1 MNPERHQAERRYA
14 GRRLPRPDA
23 WPLLRG
29 AGRFVADIRPPGC
42 LDAAF
47 TRSHLAHGELR
58 GVDVRPALAA
68 PGVVF
73 AAAAS
78 DLPGLPDVP
87 SPPRG
92 GPPPAMA
99 RPALARERVRFVGEP
114 IAVVAAV
121 DRYAAADGAELV
133 EPDLQPLPA
142 VLDPIA
148 AAEPGAPALFAGC
161 ANVAAVHGY
170 GDPVDDVLAAAPV
183 VVGADLVNQRV
194 SAMSIEPRGIVV
206 EPGGDGTYR
215 VWCSHQ
221 APHRLAAD
229 LARSFG
235 LDQAA
240 IRVAAPRVGGAFGA
254 KSQTHPEYLVVFALA
269 RRLDRPVRWIEDRAE
284 SLTAATHGRDQHARI
299 RIGADETGRILALD
313 ADIVAD
319 VGGYPHTGGFI
330 PDMTCWVLAG
340 PYATPRLHVRA
351 RAVVTNKAP
360 TASYRGAGRPEAA
373 YFLER
378 AIDLLAE
385 RLGHDPAEVRRR
397 NFVPDDA
404 FPYTSPTGAVYDSGR
419 YASAL
424 DLALDLVDYPAL
436 RAEQRRRRGD
446 GDPAAPLLGVGIASW
461 IERSGGARG
470 LGEFA
475 EIEVTAD
482 GAITARV
489 GTSSQGQGHEL
500 TFAQIA
506 AEALDVPPGRI
517 RVVLGDT
524 GEVRQGTGAFGS
536 RSVQVGG
543 SALFR
548 AGQALVAD
556 ARRRAADLLG
566 GEVTYADGV
575 FRSVRSDTDPDGD
588 LSDLS
593 GPDGAD
599 GADGAELTLARLAA
613 RTGRLVAEDVFTPP
627 QAFPFGSYVA
637 VVEVDRRT
645 GQVTIRRL
653 AAVDDCG
660 VVINPGAV
668 EGQIVGSIAQGVGQA
683 LYERVVYDDGGQPLT
698 ATLLD
703 YFVPTA
709 AEMPDVVRGEHVT
722 PNPNVPLGTK
732 GAGESGC
739 IGAPPAIANAIW
751 DALTGYDRSA
761 LRLPFTPDRVWAC
774 VQQPVSRGS

>member
-1 MNPERHQAERRYA
+1 VRPERRYA
-14 GRRLPRPDA
+14 GRRLPRPDIE
-23 WPLLRG
+23 PLLRG

-47 TRSHLAHGELR
+47 TRSYLAHGELR
-58 GVDVRPALAA
+58 GVDARPALVA

-73 AAAAS
+73 AAAAG
-78 DLPGLPDVP
+78 DLPGLPDTP
-87 SPPRG
+87 RPPRG
-92 GPPPAMA
+92 GPPPGMA

-133 EPDLQPLPA
+133 EVDLEPLPT

-148 AAEPGAPALFAGC
+148 AAEPAALALFEGC
-161 ANVAAVHGY
+161 ANVAALHGY

-183 VVGADLVNQRV
+183 VVEARLVNQRV

-206 EPGGDGTYR
+206 EPRGDGTYR

-235 LDQAA
+235 LDQTAV
-240 IRVAAPRVGGAFGA
+240 RVAAPRVGGAFGA

-269 RRLDRPVRWIEDRAE
+269 RRLGRPVRWIEDRSE
-284 SLTAATHGRDQHARI
+284 SLTAATHGRDQHARV
-299 RIGADETGRILALD
+299 RIGADETGRVLALD

-319 VGGYPHTGGFI
+319 VGAYPHTGGFI

-340 PYATPRLHVRA
+340 PYAIPRLHLRA
-351 RAVVTNKAP
+351 RGVVTNKAP

-378 AIDLLAE
+378 TIDLLAE
-385 RLGHDPAEVRRR
+385 RLGRDPAEVRRR

-424 DLALDLVDYPAL
+424 DLALDLVDYPAQ

-446 GDPAAPLLGVGIASW
+446 RAGDRAGAGDPAAPLLGVGIASW

-475 EIEVTAD
+475 EVEVAAD

-506 AEALDVPPGRI
+506 AEALDVPPDQV

-548 AGQALVAD
+548 AGQALLAA
-556 ARRRAADLLG
+556 ARRRATELLG

-575 FRSVRSDTDPDGD
+575 FRPARSDR
-588 LSDLS
+588 S
-593 GPDGAD
+593 
-599 GADGAELTLARLAA
+599 DGAELTLARLAG

-645 GQVTIRRL
+645 GEVTIRRL

-668 EGQIVGSIAQGVGQA
+668 EGQIIGSIAQGVGQA
-683 LYERVVYDDGGQPLT
+683 LYERVLYDDGGQPLT

-709 AEMPDVVRGEHVT
+709 AEMPDIVRGEHVT

-739 IGAPPAIANAIW
+739 IGAPPAIANAVW
-751 DALTGYDRSA
+751 DALAGYDRSD
-761 LRLPFTPDRVWAC
+761 LQLPFTPDRVWAC
-774 VQQPVSRGS
+774 IQQPVIRGS

>member
-1 MNPERHQAERRYA
+1 MRSERKQTPISHPEA
-14 GRRLPRPDA
+14 GTG
-23 WPLLRG
+23 PLLRG

-42 LDAAF
+42 LDVAF
-47 TRSHLAHGELR
+47 TRSYLAHGELR
-58 GVDVRPALAA
+58 GVDVRPALGA

-73 AAAAS
+73 AAAAG

-87 SPPRG
+87 FPPRG
-92 GPPPAMA
+92 GQPAQMR
-99 RPALARERVRFVGEP
+99 RPALARDRVRFAGEA
-114 IAVVAAV
+114 IAIVAAV

-133 EPDLQPLPA
+133 EVELEPLPT
-142 VLDPIA
+142 VLDPVA
-148 AAEPGAPALFAGC
+148 AAGPAAPALFDGC
-161 ANVAAVHGY
+161 ANVAAVHDY

-183 VVGADLVNQRV
+183 VVEADLVSQRV
-194 SAMSIEPRGIVV
+194 SPMSIEPRGIVV
-206 EPGGDGTYR
+206 EPRGDGSAL

-235 LDQAA
+235 LDRTAV
-240 IRVAAPRVGGAFGA
+240 RVVAPRVGGAFGA
-254 KSQTHPEYLVVFALA
+254 KSQTHPEYLAVFAVA
-269 RRLDRPVRWIEDRAE
+269 RRLGRPVRWIEDRAE
-284 SLTAATHGRDQHARI
+284 ALTAATHGRDQRARV
-299 RIGADETGRILALD
+299 RVGADETGRILALD
-313 ADIVAD
+313 AEIIAD
-319 VGGYPHTGGFI
+319 VGAYPHTGGFI
-330 PDMTCWVLAG
+330 PDMTCWVFAG
-340 PYATPRLHVRA
+340 PYATPRLRVRA
-351 RAVVTNKAP
+351 RSVVTNKAP

-373 YFLER
+373 YFVER
-378 AIDLLAE
+378 TVDLLAE
-385 RLGHDPAEVRRR
+385 RLGLDPAEVRGR

-424 DLALDLVDYPAL
+424 DLALELVDYRGL
-436 RAEQRRRRGD
+436 RAEQRRRRAAGD
-446 GDPAAPLLGVGIASW
+446 ARAPLLGIGIASW

-475 EIEVTAD
+475 EAEVTPD
-482 GAITARV
+482 GAVIARV

-500 TFAQIA
+500 TFARIA
-506 AEALDVPPGRI
+506 AAALDIAPERI

-524 GEVRQGTGAFGS
+524 GEVRQGAGAFGS

-548 AGQALVAD
+548 AGQALLAE
-556 ARRRAADLLG
+556 ARRRAAPLLG

-575 FRSVRSDTDPDGD
+575 FRAGT
-588 LSDLS
+588 
-593 GPDGAD
+593 GA
-599 GADGAELTLARLAA
+599 GLTLEALAA

-637 VVEVDRRT
+637 VVEIDRRT
-645 GQVTIRRL
+645 GVVTLRRI

-668 EGQIVGSIAQGVGQA
+668 EGQIIGSIAQGVGQA
-683 LYERVVYDDGGQPLT
+683 LYERVVYDDEGQPLT

-709 AEMPDVVRGEHVT
+709 AEMPDIVLGEHVT
-722 PNPNVPLGTK
+722 PNPNVPLGAK

-739 IGAPPAIANAIW
+739 IGAPPAIANAVW
-751 DALTGYDRSA
+751 DALAGHDRSA
-761 LRLPFTPDRVWAC
+761 VRLPLTPDRVWSC
-774 VQQPVSRGS
+774 LRQPVNQSLD